1 MFGKVKIGEKDVEML
16 ANAATPYRYQQIFH
30 EDFIKKV
37 TGKEDSE
44 PADFFTKIGFTM
56 AMQASK
62 KDMSKIGIADFYTW
76 LEGFEP
82 NEVFTAV
89 DAIADLFN
97 GNYEGDV
104 NPK

>member
-1 MFGKVKIGEKDVEML
+1 MYGKVKIGNKEVEML
-16 ANAATPYRYQQIFH
+16 ANAATPYRFQQIFH

-56 AMQASK
+56 AMQAMK
-62 KDMSKIGIADFYTW
+62 KDMSKISIADFYTW

-82 NEVFTAV
+82 ADVFTAV
-89 DAIADLFN
+89 DAIANLYN
-97 GNYEGDV
+97 GNHEGDV